1 MNINEA
7 YTSIN
12 AVVLNEKFDER
23 KAEVTLKDLKMVYGQ
38 AKMIG
43 ASKAAQD
50 ELKRVYSR
58 LVSDWFGHNEAGKR
72 KIPTELK

>member
-58 LVSDWFGHNEAGKR
+58 LVVIGLVIMKLGNVKYQRS
-72 KIPTELK
+72 